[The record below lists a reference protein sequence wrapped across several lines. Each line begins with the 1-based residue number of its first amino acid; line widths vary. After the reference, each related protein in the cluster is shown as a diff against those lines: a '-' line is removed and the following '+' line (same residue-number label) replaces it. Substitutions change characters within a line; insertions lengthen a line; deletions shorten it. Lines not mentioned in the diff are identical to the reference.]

1 MLFEQAIDQWS
12 GFSKTDYLTACKVDN
27 IHQFIC
33 YIRDGLMIKKN
44 EKEYRVEIGKEQT
57 NYLVLDRA
65 ERLRTMPPTI
75 LPSLLRLAEL
85 VNMCFMM

>member
-1 MLFEQAIDQWS
+1 
-12 GFSKTDYLTACKVDN
+12 
-27 IHQFIC
+27 
-33 YIRDGLMIKKN
+33 MINKN

-85 VNMCFMM
+85 VNMCFVM